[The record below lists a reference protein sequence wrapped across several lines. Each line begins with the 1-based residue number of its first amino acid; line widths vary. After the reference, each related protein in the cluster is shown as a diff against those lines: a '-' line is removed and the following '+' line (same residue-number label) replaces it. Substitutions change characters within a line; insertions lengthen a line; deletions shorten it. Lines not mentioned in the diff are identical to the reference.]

1 MCRQPH
7 VVDVSSRFAIVR
19 HGHGTVPETEMIHT
33 VRAFGHREE
42 GFSVCAFHPDYQDIT
57 AVPFDGSGIERSMD
71 AETFHQIRICL
82 HVQVIP
88 PRKRRM
94 VSCQNGVFV
103 PFINTVAFHR
113 LVFLVYEGFMLSF
126 QPLESFF
133 KVHIFKKITF
143 PNYSVL
149 SPSFHSAQD
158 NDTVLTS
165 DSVSIPA

>member
-1 MCRQPH
+1 MCRKSH
-7 VVDVSSRFAIVR
+7 VIDIGSRFAIIR
-19 HGHGTVPETEMIHT
+19 HGHGTVPEAEMIHT
-33 VRAFGHREE
+33 VRTFSHCEE
-42 GFSVCAFHPDYQDIT
+42 GFPVCTLHPDDQNIS
-57 AVPFDGSGIERSMD
+57 AVPFDGSGIECSMD

-103 PFINTVAFHR
+103 PFINTIAFHR
-113 LVFLVYEGFMLSF
+113 LVFPVYEGFMLSF

-133 KVHIFKKITF
+133 KIHIFKKITL